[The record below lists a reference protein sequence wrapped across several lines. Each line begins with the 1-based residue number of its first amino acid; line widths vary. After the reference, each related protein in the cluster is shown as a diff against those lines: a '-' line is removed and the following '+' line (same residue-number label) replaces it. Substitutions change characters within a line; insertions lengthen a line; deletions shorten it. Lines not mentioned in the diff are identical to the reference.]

1 MDGLLRFQLDSD
13 GAVDTL
19 HVAGELDIA
28 TAPELEHAVDAGL
41 DGRSGEFRL
50 DLSGLTFVDS
60 TGAQALLMRPTP
72 SSHAVDDSSWWP
84 RSARYEEPSRS
95 WDSAKS
101 STSEVIGMISPSSR
115 FTLAFCADGRSTST
129 SRGP

>member
-60 TGAQALLMRPTP
+60 TGAQALL
-72 SSHAVDDSSWWP
+72 HAHNAV
-84 RSARYEEPSRS
+84 E
-95 WDSAKS
+95 
-101 STSEVIGMISPSSR
+101 
-115 FTLAFCADGRSTST
+115 
-129 SRGP
+129 SRGRRLVLVAAQRPVRRALEIMGLCEVLDVGGDHA